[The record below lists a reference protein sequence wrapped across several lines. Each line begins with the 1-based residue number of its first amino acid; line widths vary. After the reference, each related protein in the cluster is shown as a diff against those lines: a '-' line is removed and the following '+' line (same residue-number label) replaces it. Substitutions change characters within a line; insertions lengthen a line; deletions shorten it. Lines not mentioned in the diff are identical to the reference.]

1 MNRAEISKQ
10 QRYVRYSNNSD
21 YNNLCIRCDERWKAG
36 EHDHIAITM
45 CKPCTKEYKDN
56 KDKKQPTK
64 RQLLEAQCNEAIA
77 GVYQRERI

>member
-1 MNRAEISKQ
+1 MNRATEISKQ
-10 QRYVRYSNNSD
+10 KRYVKYSNFTD

-45 CKPCTKEYKDN
+45 CKPCTKEYKD
-56 KDKKQPTK
+56 KKQPTK